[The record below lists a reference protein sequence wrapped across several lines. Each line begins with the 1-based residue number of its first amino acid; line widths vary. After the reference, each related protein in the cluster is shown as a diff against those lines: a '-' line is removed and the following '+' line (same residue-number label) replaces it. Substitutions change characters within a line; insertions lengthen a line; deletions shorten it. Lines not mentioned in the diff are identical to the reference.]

1 MKDNLRNF
9 VPIKPE
15 LKIQEMIVVESFV
28 KEIAELPAIN
38 LLMWFEIAKLKIKLE
53 TKTEEKGK
61 RHKQTPKEILKN
73 QYLEEVDV
81 LCWIMVY

>member
-15 LKIQEMIVVESFV
+15 LKFQEMIVVESFV

-38 LLMWFEIAKLKIKLE
+38 LLMWFEIEKLTIKLKTE
-53 TKTEEKGK
+53 TEEKEK
-61 RHKQTPKEILKN
+61 SHK
-73 QYLEEVDV
+73 
-81 LCWIMVY
+81 